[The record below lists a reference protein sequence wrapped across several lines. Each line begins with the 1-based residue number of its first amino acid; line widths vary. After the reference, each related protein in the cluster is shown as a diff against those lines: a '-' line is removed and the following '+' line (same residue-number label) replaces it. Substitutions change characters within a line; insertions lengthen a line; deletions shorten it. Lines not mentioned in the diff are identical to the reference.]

1 MVSVIIPVYNVEKYL
16 EEALESVINQSLKDI
31 EIIVI
36 NDGSTDRSLRI
47 IKEYANKDKRIKI
60 INQKNQGLSIA
71 RNMGIEKAKGKYIC
85 FMDSDDYIDLKTL
98 EICYKKCEK
107 YKLEMVCF
115 DAFLFSSIENFKYI
129 ANYDRSFI
137 EVNKIFTGR
146 EFTRLCLKNKK
157 NIVSS
162 CLYFFKREILY
173 KEKLKFYSG
182 IQYEDNLFSTILF
195 DKVERLMY
203 INKQFYFRRYRENS
217 ITTQKATKKK
227 LEDLFKVSDELINY
241 RNEQC
246 TNRISSINLKK
257 ITSGI
262 LGSILYMSLTND
274 LFKKEVI
281 EKIKKEYKEYI
292 DYKIIL
298 KILFEKIYI
307 IYKKLN

>member
-298 KILFEKIYI
+298 KILFEKKYI